1 MRKINVKNIAL
12 IVGVTAFDLCV
23 GFYDRF
29 VNSTGIIKGILEAI
43 HASQIGIPEFVYLPT
58 GQIEAAMPSL
68 SNTASLS
75 SFGSLSFL
83 LIVGVAFVIIMSF
96 AGMLTS
102 RGGMS

>member
-12 IVGVTAFDLCV
+12 IIGITAFDLGV

-29 VNSTGIIKGILEAI
+29 VNSTGIIKGILETINAV
-43 HASQIGIPEFVYLPT
+43 QIGIPEWSYLPT
-58 GQIEAAMPSL
+58 GQVEASMPTVVMNSG
-68 SNTASLS
+68 TAF
-75 SFGSLSFL
+75 SFGPMLFFIIL
-83 LIVGVAFVIIMSF
+83 AFVIIMAV